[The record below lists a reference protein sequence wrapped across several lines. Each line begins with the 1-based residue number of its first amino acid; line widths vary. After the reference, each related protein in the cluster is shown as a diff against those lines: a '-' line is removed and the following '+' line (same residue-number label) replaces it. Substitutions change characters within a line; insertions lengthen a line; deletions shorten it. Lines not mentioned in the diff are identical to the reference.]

1 MPMRLL
7 SILFTMAYW
16 VLPVLAGSAMA
27 AETSTVFVEVKGK
40 LDARTGIIQAQLSL
54 SGQVSGKKTL
64 WIKQRNFVF
73 FKQTLYSGPFH
84 LRHISPFFPY
94 EKMSV
99 VLKNEIGETQSI
111 DIHPIPSQQK
121 TLALNDAGT
130 LKIETVVART
140 QTPDLVT
147 QAQAPTVNAENAVA
161 AANITAEEQEFDL
174 SFINRGRGGS
184 VNQNIIK
191 NLNQI
196 SPGRYAVDLVL
207 NETFIAKIDIN
218 FTRRGPDSD
227 ANACLTAQHIFQLGI
242 KPEKLRPQALE
253 IFKSADLTADDKD
266 GKQTCL
272 YINEWVE
279 NSSEKYDKGELV
291 LAISVPQAFIKKN
304 KQQSLPTNMLNF
316 GETAG
321 FTNYNFNTFQS
332 SYQGI
337 KNSGQFLSLDSGL
350 NMLGWQLRQSSYAS
364 ANSNSPVIYKTGDL
378 SANRTLIDWKSRLS
392 LGAISSQSPVIGS
405 VPVKGI
411 RIASE
416 EGLLPDEERSFKPVV
431 KGFARTNARIKV
443 KQNTV
448 VFFEQNIPPG
458 PFEFT
463 ELNPVSN
470 IGDLLV
476 TVTESDGTE
485 QNFIVPYSNTFGK
498 LNKGSFRYNITAG
511 TFRNDYLT
519 NGSDNKT
526 LLQSYIRYGLNDFF
540 TPALDSLLSSNYQ
553 SFGTQLNFGT
563 MFGSQSFNVKTS
575 HLNEKLKSNGY
586 QLSANFSFEP
596 IGRLSFGSS
605 ASYQSRSYVDAFT
618 GLSYNGTDTSLSQRA
633 ALKSSRSLYSG
644 LNFNQFGNFNVS
656 FSQQDTWSANRL
668 NQNINLSYGVRILQ
682 VSLSAGL
689 SRSKNNFGFDA
700 NNTIDTVSLNAS
712 VPLSIFDSKG
722 SISTNFSQT
731 GSAPVSENIYYNG
744 TYSDDLNYS
753 LGQSKQAQSV
763 SQSANVSLS
772 HPIGYS
778 SLGLSSSQSSS
789 LSTSFGTGGG
799 LVFHKGGVI
808 ASQTVG
814 DTFGIVEV
822 PGGAGVRATGTK
834 STVNASGYGVVPNL
848 SAYSMNIVDLDM
860 SHAPLDVELE
870 SSSQR
875 VAPVSGAIVRLKYA
889 AITGRPLLVHFSGK
903 KIPFGAS
910 VYSESGDELGTLGP
924 GNRGLIRVKS
934 DKGQLKVAWGDKPDE
949 MCLSSYEI
957 KAHQQALESGYTLLD
972 LTCAR

>member
-1 MPMRLL
+1 MISLN
-7 SILFTMAYW
+7 
-16 VLPVLAGSAMA
+16 
-27 AETSTVFVEVKGK
+27 
-40 LDARTGIIQAQLSL
+40 QL
-54 SGQVSGKKTL
+54 KKT
-64 WIKQRNFVF
+64 R
-73 FKQTLYSGPFH
+73 
-84 LRHISPFFPY
+84 
-94 EKMSV
+94 
-99 VLKNEIGETQSI
+99 
-111 DIHPIPSQQK
+111 
-121 TLALNDAGT
+121 
-130 LKIETVVART
+130 
-140 QTPDLVT
+140 
-147 QAQAPTVNAENAVA
+147 
-161 AANITAEEQEFDL
+161 
-174 SFINRGRGGS
+174 
-184 VNQNIIK
+184 
-191 NLNQI
+191 
-196 SPGRYAVDLVL
+196 
-207 NETFIAKIDIN
+207 
-218 FTRRGPDSD
+218 
-227 ANACLTAQHIFQLGI
+227 
-242 KPEKLRPQALE
+242 
-253 IFKSADLTADDKD
+253 
-266 GKQTCL
+266 
-272 YINEWVE
+272 
-279 NSSEKYDKGELV
+279 
-291 LAISVPQAFIKKN
+291 
-304 KQQSLPTNMLNF
+304 
-316 GETAG
+316 
-321 FTNYNFNTFQS
+321 
-332 SYQGI
+332 
-337 KNSGQFLSLDSGL
+337 
-350 NMLGWQLRQSSYAS
+350 
-364 ANSNSPVIYKTGDL
+364 
-378 SANRTLIDWKSRLS
+378 
-392 LGAISSQSPVIGS
+392 
-405 VPVKGI
+405 
-411 RIASE
+411 
-416 EGLLPDEERSFKPVV
+416 
-431 KGFARTNARIKV
+431 
-443 KQNTV
+443 
-448 VFFEQNIPPG
+448 
-458 PFEFT
+458 
-463 ELNPVSN
+463 
-470 IGDLLV
+470 
-476 TVTESDGTE
+476 
-485 QNFIVPYSNTFGK
+485 
-498 LNKGSFRYNITAG
+498 
-511 TFRNDYLT
+511 
-519 NGSDNKT
+519 
-526 LLQSYIRYGLNDFF
+526 
-540 TPALDSLLSSNYQ
+540 
-553 SFGTQLNFGT
+553 
-563 MFGSQSFNVKTS
+563 
-575 HLNEKLKSNGY
+575 
-586 QLSANFSFEP
+586 
-596 IGRLSFGSS
+596 
-605 ASYQSRSYVDAFT
+605 
-618 GLSYNGTDTSLSQRA
+618 NGTDTSLSQRA

-778 SLGLSSSQSSS
+778 SLGLSSSQSGS